1 MAKVAIRPLAV
12 GDAAAVARIFFCAVH
27 EGTRE
32 HYSYTQ
38 RLAWGGEEVSPDAWR
53 DRLEGVIGFVAELEG
68 EPVGFMTIEASGY
81 IDLAFVL
88 PSMAG
93 TGVGFRL
100 YEAVEAKARELGA
113 RVLTTNASKTARPF
127 FERQGWEVVTKQSVE
142 RQGVGLTNFK
152 MRKAL

>member
-1 MAKVAIRPLAV
+1 MAELVIRPLAV
-12 GDAAAVARIFFCAVH
+12 DDAAAVARIFFCAVH

-53 DRLEGVIGFVAELEG
+53 ARLEGVTGFVAELEG

-81 IDLAFVL
+81 IDFAFVL

-93 TGVGFRL
+93 AGVGFRL
-100 YEAVEAKARELGA
+100 YEAVETKARAFEA
-113 RVLTTNASKTARPF
+113 RELTTNASKPARPF
-127 FERQGWEVVTKQSVE
+127 FQRQGWEVVTEQIVE
-142 RQGVGLTNFK
+142 RQGVRLTNYK